1 MLVGSWYGVTRQTFC
16 ITFAIIIAVFIVLAH
31 FFYYHNIEVS
41 TEDVDADGNVDPNL
55 NPVRVKDLG
64 GLSDFKWSE
73 VCEIVASHQLLMLAF
88 FYSMNSVCIVWTIST
103 LNKQLALV
111 NSNAPQNFS
120 VVYTVASLNVF
131 LFGWVLQ
138 KFGFTVG

>member
-1 MLVGSWYGVTRQTFC
+1 
-16 ITFAIIIAVFIVLAH
+16 
-31 FFYYHNIEVS
+31 
-41 TEDVDADGNVDPNL
+41 VDEEGNCDPN
-55 NPVRVKDLG
+55 RVKESG

-73 VCEIVASHQLLMLAF
+73 VWEIISSHELLMLAF

-111 NSNAPQNFS
+111 GSNAPQNFS

-131 LFGWVLQ
+131 LFAWVLQ

>member
-1 MLVGSWYGVTRQTFC
+1 MLVGTWYGVTRQTFC
-16 ITFAIIIAVFIVLAH
+16 ITFAIIIAVFIVLSH
-31 FFYYHNIEVS
+31 VFYFGNIEVS
-41 TEDVDADGNVDPNL
+41 PKDVDADGNVDPN
-55 NPVRVKDLG
+55 RVKESG
-64 GLSDFKWSE
+64 GLSEFKWSE
-73 VCEIVASHQLLMLAF
+73 VWEIISSHELLMLAF

>member
-1 MLVGSWYGVTRQTFC
+1 MLVGTWNGITRQTFC
-16 ITFAIIIAVFIVLAH
+16 ITFAIIIAVFMLLAH
-31 FFYYHNIEVS
+31 LFYYHNIEV
-41 TEDVDADGNVDPNL
+41 TPEDVDADGNCDPNQ
-55 NPVRVKDLG
+55 VKEQG
-64 GLSDFKWSE
+64 GFAAFNWSE
-73 VCEIVASHQLLMLAF
+73 VCEIVGSHELLMLAF

-103 LNKQLALV
+103 LNKQLKLV
-111 NSNAPQNFS
+111 NSDAPNNFS

>member
-1 MLVGSWYGVTRQTFC
+1 MLVGTWNGITRQTFC

-31 FFYYHNIEVS
+31 QFYYHNIEVT
-41 TEDVDADGNVDPNL
+41 TEDVDEDGKVDPN
-55 NPVRVKDLG
+55 RMKEKG
-64 GLSDFKWSE
+64 GLSEFKWSE
-73 VCEIVASHQLLMLAF
+73 VWEIISSHELLMLAF

>member
-1 MLVGSWYGVTRQTFC
+1 MD
-16 ITFAIIIAVFIVLAH
+16 
-31 FFYYHNIEVS
+31 E
-41 TEDVDADGNVDPNL
+41 EGNCDPN
-55 NPVRVKDLG
+55 RVKESG

-73 VCEIVASHQLLMLAF
+73 VWEIISSHELQMLAF

-111 NSNAPQNFS
+111 GSNAPQNFS
-120 VVYTVASLNVF
+120 VVYTVASLNVL
-131 LFGWVLQ
+131 LFAWVLQ